1 MNDHDGLH
9 DDVADQLRFDG
20 SRDSD
25 GNGSDRWTRAR
36 PVVLAATSGTGK
48 TTIAHRLVESS
59 DRYVFSISA
68 TTRRPRHGEED
79 GVDYHFL
86 DTAEFERRIEAGD
99 FVEWARVHD
108 RLYGTPL
115 SEIESEANRGRHVVL
130 DIDVQGARQIKRAI
144 PDAVLIFVLPPSV
157 DIMMIRLKRRGTE
170 APETIARR
178 LVSALDELQAVPE
191 FDYVVVN
198 DDLDEC
204 VGEIRGIVETG
215 EEPEAPE
222 LDADHFR
229 AEIARILDSEYG
241 QFVQDE
247 R

>member
-1 MNDHDGLH
+1 MT
-9 DDVADQLRFDG
+9 DDTRPSEASPG
-20 SRDSD
+20 PGTASRAVHRDP
-25 GNGSDRWTRAR
+25 DRAP

-48 TTIAHRLVESS
+48 TTIARRLVAGS

-68 TTRRPRHGEED
+68 TTRPPRPDERD

-86 DTAEFERRIEAGD
+86 STERFRELIADGA

-115 SEIESEANRGRHVVL
+115 QEVEAAARRGRHVVL
-130 DIDVQGARQIKRAI
+130 DIDVQGARQIRRMI

-157 DIMMIRLKRRGTE
+157 DIMMVRLKRRGTE
-170 APETIARR
+170 APEKIARR
-178 LVSALDELQAVPE
+178 LVSALEELQAVSE

-204 VGEIRGIVETG
+204 LDEIRAIVEEGTS
-215 EEPEAPE
+215 PEAPDI
-222 LDADHFR
+222 DASR
-229 AEIARILDSEYG
+229 LREEIAGILEREYG
-241 QFVQDE
+241 QYVQDNG
-247 R
+247 

>member
-1 MNDHDGLH
+1 MTGK
-9 DDVADQLRFDG
+9 
-20 SRDSD
+20 
-25 GNGSDRWTRAR
+25 NGQSGARARGGEGPGGGGHAPMGRYPRAR

-48 TTIAHRLVESS
+48 TTIARRLVESS

-68 TTRRPRHGEED
+68 TTRPPRLGERD

-86 DTAEFERRIEAGD
+86 GTDEFERRIEAGD

-130 DIDVQGARQIKRAI
+130 DIDVQGARQIKAAI
-144 PDAVLIFVLPPSV
+144 PDAVLIFVLPPSI
-157 DIMMIRLKRRGTE
+157 DIMMVRLKRRGTE
-170 APETIARR
+170 APGKIARR
-178 LVSALDELQAVPE
+178 LISALDELQAVPE
-191 FDYVVVN
+191 FDFVVVN

-204 VGEIRGIVETG
+204 LAEIRGIVEEG
-215 EEPEAPE
+215 AEPEAPE

-229 AEIARILDSEYG
+229 GEVARILDSEYG
-241 QFVQDE
+241 PYMQDE